1 MFFLLQFLRSPPSL
15 SLLQFFATFAS
26 DSLICLYDQNQHWGT
41 RVMIPIVSMSIVTWF
56 PNVGSNMYEVVSFL
70 FGALLSGSNGG
81 AVSFGYYVFGVAS
94 VLSVS

>member
-41 RVMIPIVSMSIVTWF
+41 RVMTLTVSVSVVTWF

-70 FGALLSGSNGG
+70 FGALLSGSNPG
-81 AVSFGYYVFGVAS
+81 AVSFG
-94 VLSVS
+94 